1 MEQKSSTRS
10 KVGVRW
16 TQIQIKAAVESADAI
31 TNYLFENEA
40 VGLEIQED
48 NDEHTLLVYFPQDDL
63 MALRLRNLQRFISK
77 LPNFGL
83 PGEESVTVEMRAY
96 DSQEWADSW
105 RSAFPPQQ
113 IGNQV
118 IVAPT
123 WHHTEFS
130 DQDEAQSD
138 NSKILIRLDPGM
150 AFGTGHHPT
159 TRLSL
164 LLLSSIEF
172 KGREVVADVGT
183 GSGILSILAVKMGAK
198 KVVAIDIDE
207 TALNVAEHNFMVNN
221 VDDKTDLRHSHG
233 LDKTSE
239 KFHLIVA
246 NIISQVI
253 LPMIPI
259 YPKYLRK
266 HGKLILSGILE
277 NESQTIRKVLRD
289 NGFRCLK
296 ERQQNEWIGILA
308 QKGN

>member
-16 TQIQIKAAVESADAI
+16 TQIQVKTAVESADAI
-31 TNYLFENEA
+31 ANYLFENEA
-40 VGLEIQED
+40 VGLEIQEG
-48 NDEHTLLVYFPQDDL
+48 NDQHTLLVYFPQDDL
-63 MALRLRNLQRFISK
+63 MTLRLRNLQRFISK

-83 PGEESVTVEMRAY
+83 PGEGFVTIEMRAY
-96 DSQEWADSW
+96 DSQDWGDSW
-105 RSAFPPQQ
+105 RAAFPPQQ
-113 IGNQV
+113 IGTQV

-123 WHHTEFS
+123 WHHTEFT
-130 DQDEAQSD
+130 DQDEAKSD

-164 LLLSSIEF
+164 LLLSDLEF
-172 KGREVVADVGT
+172 KGREVVADIGT
-183 GSGILSILAVKMGAK
+183 GSGILSILAVKMGVK

-207 TALNVAEHNFMVNN
+207 TALNVAEHNFVVNDVVN
-221 VDDKTDLRHSHG
+221 KTDLRHSHG
-233 LDKTSE
+233 LDNTSE
-239 KFHLIVA
+239 KFHLIIA

-253 LPMIPI
+253 LPMIPL

-277 NESQTIRKVLRD
+277 NESQTIRKALRD

-296 ERQQNEWIGILA
+296 ERKQNEWIGILA
-308 QKGN
+308 QKGS